1 MSGAGETGAE
11 GGGLEED
18 PPAPTPPPQ
27 SHLAVQDLSK
37 LVRQSLAFNCG
48 FVLIN

>member
-1 MSGAGETGAE
+1 MSVETGAA
-11 GGGLEED
+11 GGLEED

-37 LVRQSLAFNCG
+37 LVSAVYNNQMCG
-48 FVLIN
+48 LFSRAN